1 VDVNVTKTVPIEFK
15 WVVDAYAKVRQGGKA
30 MGIDEESW
38 EDFGKDVS
46 GNLYVIWN
54 RLASGS
60 YHPQAVREVEIPKQD
75 GTMRKLGIPTLRDRI
90 AQQVV
95 KRYMERQID
104 QIFHSDS
111 YGYRPMKSAHQA
123 LKTVMKNCLKFDWVI
138 DMDIS
143 KFFDE
148 INHELMLKAV
158 GHVMPEK
165 WVSFYVKRWLEM
177 SVQDKEGKIIP
188 RQGKG
193 TPQGGVI
200 SPLLANLYLHF
211 TLDKWFEIHYP
222 DVRFVRYADDVVVH
236 CKSKEQA
243 EQILSAI
250 KLRLAETK
258 LSIKESKTK
267 IAYCTDYRRRLKH
280 ENVKFDFLGFS
291 FKPTKMKSKF
301 GGYFIGFGTAIS
313 RSNQKKITETIK
325 QERVLTNTTIEIKA
339 ISVKLNPKLRG
350 WLNYYGFLGTRELHP
365 LWCQLDYRLVKWIK
379 NKYKIPWRKA
389 EHKLNVLKQEN
400 PKLFYHWEAGIC

>member
-1 VDVNVTKTVPIEFK
+1 
-15 WVVDAYAKVRQGGKA
+15 
-30 MGIDEESW
+30 
-38 EDFGKDVS
+38 
-46 GNLYVIWN
+46 
-54 RLASGS
+54 
-60 YHPQAVREVEIPKQD
+60 
-75 GTMRKLGIPTLRDRI
+75 
-90 AQQVV
+90 
-95 KRYMERQID
+95 
-104 QIFHSDS
+104 
-111 YGYRPMKSAHQA
+111 
-123 LKTVMKNCLKFDWVI
+123 MKNCLKFDWVI

-339 ISVKLNPKLRG
+339 ISVKL
-350 WLNYYGFLGTRELHP
+350 TRIIHSVNKSRNFYAQTFRCCPSKIIRAILE
-365 LWCQLDYRLVKWIK
+365 WFAK
-379 NKYKIPWRKA
+379 NRA
-389 EHKLNVLKQEN
+389 VN
-400 PKLFYHWEAGIC
+400 